1 MAKSKEFTEEDWEF
15 ICNAIKLLFS
25 AIIFILTPKN
35 LAKIFLVLIELILL
49 ATFTP
54 AFLVVNFIITS
65 LITNIKLRKIT
76 NTYYDFWL
84 DKEEQKEFVEK
95 HDFLYIIISISF
107 DKIF

>member
-49 ATFTP
+49 ACLHIAVTDRGSYP
-54 AFLVVNFIITS
+54 GCHAGRI
-65 LITNIKLRKIT
+65 
-76 NTYYDFWL
+76 
-84 DKEEQKEFVEK
+84 
-95 HDFLYIIISISF
+95 
-107 DKIF
+107 